1 MAVEGV
7 KALVFDVFGT
17 VVDWRSSVIRDGEA
31 LSRRLGLTVDWPRLA
46 EHWRREGYHGTIGAI
61 RRGEA
66 PWANVDVIM
75 RRHLEKILP
84 EYGVGGLS
92 DAELDWLTRA
102 WHRLDPWPDSVAGLT
117 RLKRKYVI
125 ATLSN
130 GHVALLTNMAKY
142 GGLPWDC
149 ILSAEL
155 VEKYK
160 PDPATYES
168 TYRFLGLG
176 PGEVMMTAAHSND
189 LRAAREQGLRTA
201 FISRPLEWGP
211 DVQRED
217 PDPDFDVVATDMVD
231 LAEKLGA

>member
-31 LSRRLGLTVDWPRLA
+31 LSRRRGLTVDWHRLA
-46 EHWRREGYHGTIGAI
+46 DHWRREGYRGTIGSI
-61 RRGEA
+61 VRGEA
-66 PWANVDVIM
+66 PWENVDVIM

-84 EYGVGGLS
+84 EYGVTGLS
-92 DAELDWLTRA
+92 EDDLDWLTRS
-102 WHRLDPWPDSVAGLT
+102 WHRLDPWPDSVPGLE

-130 GHVALLTNMAKY
+130 GHVALLTNMAKH

-155 VEKYK
+155 VQKYK
-160 PDPATYES
+160 PDPATYQS
-168 TYRFLGLG
+168 TYRVLGLG
-176 PGEVMMTAAHSND
+176 PGEVMMTAAHSHD
-189 LRAAREQGLRTA
+189 LRAAREHGLRTA
-201 FISRPLEWGP
+201 FIARPLEWGP
-211 DVQRED
+211 NGQREE
-217 PDPDFDVVATDMVD
+217 PDPSFDVIATDMVD
-231 LAEKLGA
+231 LADKLGA